1 MSQTNLFMDC
11 KIVCDMRNCIMKGWS
26 YQDWTT
32 RNQGKVSIT
41 LAKSMS
47 LWDKA
52 RKGLDDGN
60 WNEYMLK
67 MAAKFTKQFV
77 AEMELLES
85 EGCDGSELTEMITTT
100 LSECWG

>member
-1 MSQTNLFMDC
+1 MSQTNLLMDC
-11 KIVCDMRNCIMKGWS
+11 KIVSDMRRSMLNGWS

-32 RNQGKVSIT
+32 RNLDKVNIN

-52 RKGLDDGN
+52 RKGLDDEK
-60 WNEYMLK
+60 WNAYLLH
-67 MAAKFTKQFV
+67 MATKFTKQFV